1 MSDRMFAVVRGSN
14 TPGDVE
20 MTSDGSLHISIA
32 DEVGMDQIANA
43 KLVETSAYNYEDV
56 AAGASAQVMG
66 ATGAVGDFLQRL
78 ICVVSTALT
87 SNVAITDGTGSAFTI
102 LQTSTAIG
110 TYILDVGARSTT
122 GGWKV
127 TTGAGVTVRAVGRF
141 T

>member
-20 MTSDGSLHISIA
+20 MTSDGSLHISIS

-110 TYILDVGARSTT
+110 TYILEVGARSTT

>member
-1 MSDRMFAVVRGSN
+1 MTTKVGYQTYGDNGEAHVSVR
-14 TPGDVE
+14 
-20 MTSDGSLHISIA
+20 
-32 DEVGMDQIANA
+32 DEVGVDSTNQV
-43 KLVETSAYNYEDV
+43 KLVESGAYEYVDV
-56 AAGASAQVMG
+56 AAGASAQVLGG
-66 ATGAVGDFLQRL
+66 AGAIGDFLARL

-102 LQTSTAIG
+102 LQTNTAIG
-110 TYILDVGARSTT
+110 TYILEVGARSTT